1 MLYTSAEVVPP
12 QDPTGQRLGQIADLL
27 FRFARKDF
35 NLRIG
40 SCELRYTDD
49 PRFVIVL
56 EEPSLVRRL
65 LVPPRSDRIQQAFV
79 TKALDIEGDLLEGLR
94 LKEVLTERPAQLGL
108 WDKLRL
114 LFHLLRL

>member
-12 QDPTGQRLGQIADLL
+12 QDPRGQRLGQIADLL

-40 SCELRYTDD
+40 GCELRYTAD

-56 EEPSLVRRL
+56 EGPATVRRL
-65 LVPPRSDRIQQAFV
+65 LLRPRPDRIQQAFV
-79 TKALDIEGDLLEGLR
+79 TKELDIEGDLLEGLR
-94 LKEVLTERPAQLGL
+94 LKEVLTERSAQLGPMN
-108 WDKLRL
+108 KLRV